1 MKLRIDNLVE
11 CYQSSA
17 IKYCTTVKRLKRFII
32 KKRQKKKSGEFSSPA
47 KLKMRMQKRAHSCPS
62 NFLNYS

>member
-32 KKRQKKKSGEFSSPA
+32 KKRQKKEIWRVFITSEA
-47 KLKMRMQKRAHSCPS
+47 QKGVECKKGHTRVPLIS
-62 NFLNYS
+62 

>member
-32 KKRQKKKSGEFSSPA
+32 KKRQKKEIWRVFIISEAQKGVEDA
-47 KLKMRMQKRAHSCPS
+47 KKGTLVS
-62 NFLNYS
+62 L

>member
-17 IKYCTTVKRLKRFII
+17 IKYCMTVKRLKRFII
-32 KKRQKKKSGEFSSPA
+32 KKRQKKKKFGEFSSPA
-47 KLKMRMQKRAHSCPS
+47 KLKKA
-62 NFLNYS
+62 LNAKKGTLVSL

>member
-17 IKYCTTVKRLKRFII
+17 IKYCMTVKRLKRFII

-47 KLKMRMQKRAHSCPS
+47 KLKKA
-62 NFLNYS
+62 LNAKKGTLVSL

>member
-17 IKYCTTVKRLKRFII
+17 IKYCMTVKRLKRFII
-32 KKRQKKKSGEFSSPA
+32 KKRQKKEIWRVFITSEAQNEDA
-47 KLKMRMQKRAHSCPS
+47 KKGTLVS
-62 NFLNYS
+62 L

>member
-17 IKYCTTVKRLKRFII
+17 IKYCMTVKRLKRFIT
-32 KKRQKKKSGEFSSPA
+32 KKRQKKEIWRVFITSEAQKGVEDA
-47 KLKMRMQKRAHSCPS
+47 KKGTLVS
-62 NFLNYS
+62 L

>member
-32 KKRQKKKSGEFSSPA
+32 KKRQKKEIWRVFITSEAQNEDA
-47 KLKMRMQKRAHSCPS
+47 KKDTLVS
-62 NFLNYS
+62 L

>member
-17 IKYCTTVKRLKRFII
+17 IKYCTTVKRLKRFIT
-32 KKRQKKKSGEFSSPA
+32 KKRQKKIWRVFITSEAQKGVEDA
-47 KLKMRMQKRAHSCPS
+47 KKGTLVS
-62 NFLNYS
+62 L

>member
-1 MKLRIDNLVE
+1 MKLRIDNLVD

-32 KKRQKKKSGEFSSPA
+32 KKRQKKEIWRVFITSEAQKSVEDA
-47 KLKMRMQKRAHSCPS
+47 KKGTLVS
-62 NFLNYS
+62 L